1 MNAIAHPTP
10 LTGTD
15 AVRGRLTFPR
25 VIRSEWTKLTTLRST
40 RWTMLIAVVLTVG
53 LPALFAAVTANRWSH
68 MSIEDKL
75 DRQPLDIALAGV
87 RITTPLAIGILAV
100 LVITGE
106 YSTGMIR
113 ASLTAVPKRL
123 PVLWAKLAVFAVTAF
138 ALMLP
143 SVLAAFFASQAI
155 LDRHHILQ
163 ISFTSG
169 GVARSVIGGA
179 VYLMMVGVL
188 ALSLGAIAR
197 NTAAGIGIF
206 AAIFFVIPPL
216 LLILPSD
223 WDNRISQYLPDA
235 AGRSIFDLAHG
246 PHELAPWP
254 GFFLFL
260 GYCIVAVAAAAVLLV
275 RRDA

>member
-1 MNAIAHPTP
+1 MNAIAQPTA
-10 LTGTD
+10 LTGSNV
-15 AVRGRLTFPR
+15 VRGKLTFPH

-40 RWTMLIAVVLTVG
+40 RWTMLVAVVLTIG
-53 LPALFAAVTANRWSH
+53 LPSIFAAITANRWSH
-68 MSIEDKL
+68 MSIQDKL

-87 RITTPLAIGILAV
+87 RIPAPLAIGILAV

-123 PVLWAKLAVFAVTAF
+123 PVLWAKLLVFAVTAF

-143 SVLAAFFASQAI
+143 STLIAFFATQAI

-163 ISFTSG
+163 ISFSSG

-179 VYLMMVGVL
+179 VYLMMLGIL

-216 LLILPSD
+216 LLILPSNWHD
-223 WDNRISQYLPDA
+223 AISGYMPDA
-235 AGRSIFDLAHG
+235 AGVSIFSLTHG
-246 PHELAPWP
+246 AHELAPWP

-260 GYCIVAVAAAAVLLV
+260 GYCTVAVVTAAILLV